1 MASIHADIEGL
12 TALAASCR
20 HHAFAMRAGGNAP
33 AVGSAFQATSAAVA
47 DVHTNAYVAEA
58 RFAERLAATGN
69 TGRGLGEQ
77 ARVDH
82 RHGLDGR
89 NPADSDA
96 DRCLG
101 HPAS

>member
-69 TGRGLGEQ
+69 TVW
-77 ARVDH
+77 AVA
-82 RHGLDGR
+82 HGFAGT
-89 NPADSDA
+89 DA
-96 DRCLG
+96 DW
-101 HPAS
+101 ASKLASITDMV